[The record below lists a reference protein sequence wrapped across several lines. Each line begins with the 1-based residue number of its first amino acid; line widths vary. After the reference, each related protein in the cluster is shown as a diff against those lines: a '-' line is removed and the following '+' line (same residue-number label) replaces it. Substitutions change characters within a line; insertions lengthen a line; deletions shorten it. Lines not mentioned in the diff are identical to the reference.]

1 MVGLATDP
9 VTRMGRLL
17 GGEIAL
23 LRFGNCEERIGCGFS
38 CAGHCTIIQSICI
51 FVQVPTDFPRAVS
64 VVVFVLPARTD
75 TRWWHDYV
83 IRCKLRFIRG
93 RLRFGDGKNS
103 APFPSAIV
111 ILGKLNASINLHSNA
126 ESEKRRGREV
136 TLHGHLGEVTKDRG

>member
-1 MVGLATDP
+1 MREPIDSPFDSHPISSFDVMRLAAKQ

-17 GGEIAL
+17 GREIAL
-23 LRFGNCEERIGCGFS
+23 LLFGNCEERIGCGFS

-111 ILGKLNASINLHSNA
+111 IFRALDVLSH
-126 ESEKRRGREV
+126 GRHV
-136 TLHGHLGEVTKDRG
+136 GSLFD